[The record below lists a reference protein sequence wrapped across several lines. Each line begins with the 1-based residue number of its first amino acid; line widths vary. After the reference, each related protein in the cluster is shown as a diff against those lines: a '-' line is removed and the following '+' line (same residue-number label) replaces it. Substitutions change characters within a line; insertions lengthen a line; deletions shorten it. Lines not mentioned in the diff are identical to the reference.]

1 MLRYLMRMV
10 KHFQSSQN
18 IRFTVSLQYLQKQ
31 VRDEVDFLQSD
42 KHQSFLQFYF
52 STLGINFFFYTLILS
67 LMMGMVKL
75 SQSTQNNKFNLYN
88 ISKKKL
94 GRSSGFVFRLTSKFL
109 QAGIILME
117 VARQV

>member
-1 MLRYLMRMV
+1 
-10 KHFQSSQN
+10 
-18 IRFTVSLQYLQKQ
+18 
-31 VRDEVDFLQSD
+31 
-42 KHQSFLQFYF
+42 
-52 STLGINFFFYTLILS
+52 
-67 LMMGMVKL
+67 MMGMVKL